1 MMGKGAVNR
10 EWGGKMMGGAE
21 CTGCEEPPWQGRRGG
36 RNRTTIHGGGGE
48 REREREKV
56 RLERISC
63 WIYTF
68 NSFGDVLSAAPPLE
82 PLFAESA
89 AAAIFLPPP
98 PLILA

>member
-1 MMGKGAVNR
+1 
-10 EWGGKMMGGAE
+10 MMGGAE
-21 CTGCEEPPWQGRRGG
+21 CTGCEEPPWPGRRGG
-36 RNRTTIHGGGGE
+36 KNRTTIHDWGGE
-48 REREREKV
+48 RERERGKIN
-56 RLERISC
+56 LERIS

-68 NSFGDVLSAAPPLE
+68 NSFGDVLSAAP